1 MPTQPLYD
9 FGGTGPLLHMAVAN
23 GFPPQAYKL
32 LLEPLTVHYHVVSL
46 PPRAL
51 WPGIG
56 APPEDIGDW
65 RELAD
70 DLLAGIAHY
79 DLKDIVAIGHSF
91 GAIASMLAAIE
102 QPQRFRALV
111 MLDPT
116 ILPPL
121 IMNAFRAA
129 RKQGE
134 IPRFPLI
141 EGAQK
146 RKDLFDSLDEAF
158 EYWRGKPL
166 FHDWSD
172 EALWLY
178 TKSMTRPAANGG
190 LELSWPRDWEA
201 YYYMAFYL
209 DSWDDLAKLRGL
221 LPTLIIR
228 AQHSDAYIKEAADV
242 AETVLPDA
250 THVTLPGVGHLFPQA
265 APDATRQIISDWLE
279 GLR

>member
-1 MPTQPLYD
+1 MPAQPLYD
-9 FGGTGPLLHMAVAN
+9 FGGSGPLLHMAVAN
-23 GFPPQAYKL
+23 GFPPQTY
-32 LLEPLTVHYHVVSL
+32 EPLLDPLTDTYHVVSL

-56 APPEDIGDW
+56 TPPEQVGDW

-70 DLLAGIAHY
+70 DLLMGIQAHNMQ
-79 DLKDIVAIGHSF
+79 DIIAIGHSF
-91 GAIASMLAAIE
+91 GAIASMLAALE

-116 ILPPL
+116 MLPPP
-121 IMNAFRAA
+121 IMTAFREA
-129 RKQGE
+129 RTQGE

-146 RKDLFDSLDEAF
+146 RKDQFESRDEAF
-158 EYWRGKPL
+158 AYWRGKPL
-166 FHDWSD
+166 FHDWTD
-172 EALWLY
+172 EALRLY
-178 TKSMTRPAANGG
+178 SESMTRPAGDG
-190 LELSWPRDWEA
+190 FTLSWPRDWEA

-209 DSWDDLAKLRGL
+209 DSWDDLPKLRGL

-228 AQHSDAYIKEAADV
+228 AQHSEAYIKEASDV

-250 THVTLPGVGHLFPQA
+250 THITLPGVGHLFPQA
-265 APDATRQIISDWLE
+265 APDATRQIISDWLGRLE
-279 GLR
+279 